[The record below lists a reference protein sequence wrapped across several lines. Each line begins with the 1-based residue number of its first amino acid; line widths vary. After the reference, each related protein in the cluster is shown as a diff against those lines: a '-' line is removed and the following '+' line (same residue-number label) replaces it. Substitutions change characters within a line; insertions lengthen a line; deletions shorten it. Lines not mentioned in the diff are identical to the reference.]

1 MRISDWS
8 SDVCSSDLS
17 ALLEVGAAR
26 LDRFGDRILYPI
38 EVLPGLPALVGRQAP
53 QVLQA
58 LSHLALLAERLH
70 PQTLER
76 LQLAGR
82 GHTIQQAV
90 LQLLEVLHRL
100 KTPTSALP
108 SGAFGKKIG
117 RAHVELQ
124 SLMRTSYAVF

>member
-8 SDVCSSDLS
+8 SDVCSSD
-17 ALLEVGAAR
+17 
-26 LDRFGDRILYPI
+26 
-38 EVLPGLPALVGRQAP
+38 LVGRQAP

-76 LQLAGR
+76 LQIAGR

-108 SGAFGKKIG
+108 SGAFGKSG
-117 RAHVELQ
+117 RASGDGTGHWICQEGLRADK
-124 SLMRTSYAVF
+124 LTLERPWPAPPGT